1 MSVDAA
7 KASISSDFEEAVLS
21 ALRQDRPTIPARY
34 LYDRRG
40 SELFEAITR
49 LDEYYPTRTEIG
61 LIEAHAHEIA
71 TRIGPGRVVVEFGSG
86 SSAKTPPFLRAVA
99 ASAYVPIDISADFLA
114 TSAAEVG
121 DKVGIAVH
129 PVAADFTKPIELP
142 AVVRDVP
149 KLGFFPGSTIGNMSP
164 AEAVDLLRAFRETLG
179 SDAHLVIGVDIK
191 KSADILEPAY
201 DDAKGVTA
209 EFILGILRRMTEEL
223 LFPVKIVGAPTSRE
237 EDGLARSSRNGFLS
251 ESERKLAPQLYA
263 NLQQI
268 QQAVEAGERDYRSLE
283 ARFSDAL
290 NEAGFAVDY
299 LTISNARS
307 LAPAAENDTDLVIA
321 VAAKLGQT
329 RLIDNVSLAV
339 VDNQ

>member
-1 MSVDAA
+1 MQTIHSVAQVREYVRGWHRKGHTVGFVPTMGNLHDGHISLVREARARCDVVVVSIFVNPTQFGPNEDFDRYPRTLDADAAALVDAGADLLFAPSVDEMYPLGQNQTWVDVDGLGDYLCG
-7 KASISSDFEEAVLS
+7 ASRE
-21 ALRQDRPTIPARY
+21 
-34 LYDRRG
+34 G
-40 SELFEAITR
+40 
-49 LDEYYPTRTEIG
+49 
-61 LIEAHAHEIA
+61 H
-71 TRIGPGRVVVEFGSG
+71 
-86 SSAKTPPFLRAVA
+86 
-99 ASAYVPIDISADFLA
+99 
-114 TSAAEVG
+114 
-121 DKVGIAVH
+121 
-129 PVAADFTKPIELP
+129 
-142 AVVRDVP
+142 
-149 KLGFFPGSTIGNMSP
+149 
-164 AEAVDLLRAFRETLG
+164 FR
-179 SDAHLVIGVDIK
+179 
-191 KSADILEPAY
+191 
-201 DDAKGVTA
+201 GVTTVVSRLFNIVQPDVA
-209 EFILGILRRMTEEL
+209 VFGEKDFQQLAILRRMTEEL

>member
-1 MSVDAA
+1 MYPLGQNQTWVDVDGLGDYLCG
-7 KASISSDFEEAVLS
+7 ASRE
-21 ALRQDRPTIPARY
+21 
-34 LYDRRG
+34 G
-40 SELFEAITR
+40 
-49 LDEYYPTRTEIG
+49 
-61 LIEAHAHEIA
+61 H
-71 TRIGPGRVVVEFGSG
+71 
-86 SSAKTPPFLRAVA
+86 
-99 ASAYVPIDISADFLA
+99 
-114 TSAAEVG
+114 
-121 DKVGIAVH
+121 
-129 PVAADFTKPIELP
+129 
-142 AVVRDVP
+142 
-149 KLGFFPGSTIGNMSP
+149 
-164 AEAVDLLRAFRETLG
+164 FR
-179 SDAHLVIGVDIK
+179 
-191 KSADILEPAY
+191 
-201 DDAKGVTA
+201 GVTTVVSRLFNIVQPDVA
-209 EFILGILRRMTEEL
+209 VFGEKDFQQLAILRRMTEEL